1 MRTLRLLK
9 QAVAQVPGK
18 RVPAKRVPAKRVP
31 AKQVPAKQVPG
42 KQEPMRRLYCRP
54 CSEWSAAATAPG

>member
-9 QAVAQVPGK
+9 QAVAQ
-18 RVPAKRVPAKRVP
+18 VP